1 MEAVRRL
8 RISSVAVAK
17 EEERKRETERK
28 NKPEICIQ
36 FQRDCFVL
44 LGFPAYITRDVR
56 SFSSDLLYYQCGF
69 TGRERNEYMVSGA
82 RVAFLLVH
90 A

>member
-1 MEAVRRL
+1 M
-8 RISSVAVAK
+8 SSVAAAK
-17 EEERKRETERK
+17 EGARKKKGDREEENE
-28 NKPEICIQ
+28 PEICIQ

-44 LGFPAYITRDVR
+44 LGFPAYITRDV
-56 SFSSDLLYYQCGF
+56 SGFSSDLLYYQCGF
-69 TGRERNEYMVSGA
+69 TGRERNKYTVSGA